1 MDNGRNGRLGSSGI
15 NIDEMKKAAQNGK
28 IEDYL
33 NKTLSQD
40 TANKLKSILSDKKA
54 TEKLL
59 STPEAKELMNKL
71 KKGK

>member
-1 MDNGRNGRLGSSGI
+1 MDNGRNGKLGSSGI

-28 IEDYL
+28 IEDYI

-40 TANKLKSILSDKKA
+40 AANKLKNILSDKKA

-71 KKGK
+71 KKG